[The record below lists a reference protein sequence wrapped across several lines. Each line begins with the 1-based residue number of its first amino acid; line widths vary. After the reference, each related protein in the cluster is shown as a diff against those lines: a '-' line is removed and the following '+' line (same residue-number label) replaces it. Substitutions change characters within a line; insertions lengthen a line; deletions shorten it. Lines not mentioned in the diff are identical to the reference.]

1 MMRNPRITGYNQ
13 PIYKMTLDSGD
24 VIRATSNHKFLL
36 NNDEYVEV
44 KDLKPGD
51 SLRIMIKKEAEI
63 EKIIKNSNS
72 KSQKYVWVE
81 DGKRRTNIAE
91 HRLIAQFHHNNNV
104 SIKRGLVV
112 HHKDRNGRNNCPY
125 NLEIMTKAQ
134 HDELHSK
141 LMMGKNNPMNRF
153 PEKNPWNNLE
163 WQAKM
168 RLRNH
173 TGKKRKESTKQKI
186 SQKAKE
192 RMTIDYKK
200 QISKNVE
207 NYWNDNK
214 EELTSRMIKSRVEN
228 KLKKY
233 QSMTDLKCFIHPDIR
248 GLVVVEKSCE
258 GCGKKFITPFTN
270 RERGFC
276 SIQCVAKRNSNNQ
289 KGKSISAEQ
298 KEKIS
303 KTLKGRVFSNEHR
316 KKLSEANHK
325 RWEKVRS
332 IQNHKIVSVEF
343 DGYEN
348 VYNGTVDDYHN
359 FFLGG
364 FYEKDQQIYIVSK
377 QCGEIPLPAYGAC
390 DLGMVILP
398 TFVKNPFINQE
409 VDIEGLKETVRGL
422 VFMLD
427 SVLDVTNWPL
437 KMNEKVAM
445 ADRRLGLGV
454 TGLADMLAMLKI
466 KYDSDEGVQFVDVL
480 MQTIRNA
487 AYEAS
492 IELSRFKGPF
502 PKFDK
507 EKFLNGKFIKAL
519 PEYIRQD
526 IEKYGI
532 RNCSILT
539 CQPAGTISL
548 LLNNVSSGIEPI
560 FSIKQKRRMR
570 DESGNLTRQY
580 ELLDYAY
587 KNYKM
592 YAFDK
597 MYGEKP
603 DFFQTTK
610 DVSLQGHL
618 RMQNTIQKYVDNS
631 ISKTINFPEDTD
643 YESFKS
649 FMYNILTSEMYVKGL
664 TTFREGTIQSILTD
678 DDRPQAKEDDYRKR
692 SFSYQIKRSSGL
704 PSAHIHVTYNQ
715 NQVSEVFVVSRDVD
729 FYKQMMPYCRL
740 LSIAFKKEKSLE
752 RILELLQELED
763 MDYIEC
769 DEKFIYKGR
778 PYFHF
783 LSAMKECIW
792 DTLVE
797 IGLIKESEDD
807 KDEPIVENDFDS
819 ACPKGIC
826 EI

>member
-1 MMRNPRITGYNQ
+1 MTELEIKKSSEQLLDFNKEIFLEKYAVREMPHSDNPMENPRPLETEVSEAFARVAKTLAETFYKSKFIDESYPGSLETTFYKIMSERRGIVAGRALLAIGNPCIKLTAMNCFVV
-13 PIYKMTLDSGD
+13 PIEDSID
-24 VIRATSNHKFLL
+24 SIL
-36 NNDEYVEV
+36 
-44 KDLKPGD
+44 GD
-51 SLRIMIKKEAEI
+51 SFEAASKIQQAGGGFGANFSSIRPKGAYVKGVNSTASGPLSFMTTWDSMIATM
-63 EKIIKNSNS
+63 
-72 KSQKYVWVE
+72 KSA
-81 DGKRRTNIAE
+81 GNRRGAGIAI
-91 HRLIAQFHHNNNV
+91 LDVN
-104 SIKRGLVV
+104 
-112 HHKDRNGRNNCPY
+112 
-125 NLEIMTKAQ
+125 
-134 HDELHSK
+134 
-141 LMMGKNNPMNRF
+141 
-153 PEKNPWNNLE
+153 
-163 WQAKM
+163 
-168 RLRNH
+168 
-173 TGKKRKESTKQKI
+173 
-186 SQKAKE
+186 
-192 RMTIDYKK
+192 
-200 QISKNVE
+200 
-207 NYWNDNK
+207 
-214 EELTSRMIKSRVEN
+214 
-228 KLKKY
+228 
-233 QSMTDLKCFIHPDIR
+233 HPDI
-248 GLVVVEKSCE
+248 LE
-258 GCGKKFITPFTN
+258 FIT
-270 RERGFC
+270 
-276 SIQCVAKRNSNNQ
+276 AKRNSGLTNFNISIGITNDFIEALKNDKEYELKHNGKIYGKLKARAVFEKFVENAYNYNEPGIFFKDRVNEYSNTSYYQ
-289 KGKSISAEQ
+289 KIES
-298 KEKIS
+298 
-303 KTLKGRVFSNEHR
+303 TNP
-316 KKLSEANHK
+316 
-325 RWEKVRS
+325 
-332 IQNHKIVSVEF
+332 
-343 DGYEN
+343 
-348 VYNGTVDDYHN
+348 
-359 FFLGG
+359 
-364 FYEKDQQIYIVSK
+364 
-377 QCGEIPLPAYGAC
+377 CGEIPLPAYGAC

-398 TFVKNPFINQE
+398 TFVRNPFINQE